1 MAAYKVF
8 YKDYANRKGVFL
20 GVLPGAGKGLNDESP
35 LELVLKSA
43 RLVYADKVK
52 DKKDI
57 FIVPQKGA

>member
-20 GVLPGAGKGLNDESP
+20 GVLPEAGNGLNEESP
-35 LELVLKSA
+35 LESILKAA
-43 RLVYADKVK
+43 RVVYADKVK

-57 FIVPQKGA
+57 FIVPQRGA